1 MSAMRADRL
10 RKEVVRRKV
19 ALVPLFC
26 DRKHFDGKT
35 KKDKMMGGGGP
46 GGWKDTVLL
55 S

>member
-19 ALVPLFC
+19 ALVLLFC

-35 KKDKMMGGGGP
+35 KKDKMTGVAGP